1 MRKIGNNSLDR
12 KTKNKLRFPHLRRL
26 ARRRIVI
33 ILMLLAQLFILI
45 LLLLDGS
52 RKSQIAE
59 RILIVFSVACAYFIM
74 GTDDKSD
81 YKLSWV
87 IIILT
92 SKLFGG
98 IFYLLFRLQ
107 SLEKPLRGRDRIK
120 SKKATEY
127 LAAGAGSG
135 TNAGASIPPGYEAQ
149 INYLTRSVGYPMYKD
164 SEVKWF
170 PTGERFIESIHADIE
185 KAEKSIFIETFII
198 SVSDL
203 WDEIN
208 EILKQKA
215 AEGVDIRLIYDDIG
229 SFLRLP
235 TNDLE
240 ELQKAGVK
248 VAAYHPF
255 NPVWSMLQN
264 NRDHRKIA
272 VIDGKTAY
280 TGGVNIGDEYINR
293 EVRFGH
299 WKDGGIKITGP
310 AVDSFTVMFL
320 RMFETIEGTDED
332 YSLFFGEHEKKDAE
346 NLLIPYDDSPLDNEQ
361 VSENVYLQII
371 NNAQKYLYIET
382 PYLILDDIML
392 TALQLAAKSGV
403 DVRILTPHIPDKKF
417 TFRVTRSYYRP
428 LIDAGVRI
436 FEYTPGFNHAK
447 IIVSDDLTANV
458 GTANFDY
465 RSFYLMYECG
475 VWMQGEIASEI
486 SRDFL
491 ETLKISEE
499 ITADNPIVSNT
510 GLNLLLRPLC
520 RILAP
525 LL

>member
-1 MRKIGNNSLDR
+1 MKKIGNNSLDR
-12 KTKNKLRFPHLRRL
+12 EAKNRLRFPHLRRL

-45 LLLLDGS
+45 LLLHDGT
-52 RKSQIAE
+52 RKSRIAE
-59 RILIVFSVACAYFIM
+59 RILIVFSVACAYFVM

-87 IIILT
+87 MIILT
-92 SKLFGG
+92 AKLFGG

-107 SLEKPLRGRDRIK
+107 SLEKPLRERDRQKSIK
-120 SKKATEY
+120 
-127 LAAGAGSG
+127 AAGYLSSAADTGESS
-135 TNAGASIPPGYEAQ
+135 AAADRPGYQAQ

-164 SEVKWF
+164 SEVTWF
-170 PTGERFIESIHADIE
+170 PTGESLIESIFAEME
-185 KAEKSIFIETFII
+185 KAEKSLFVETFIL

-203 WDEIN
+203 WDEIF
-208 EILKQKA
+208 ELMKRKA

-240 ELQKAGVK
+240 ELQKIGVK

-264 NRDHRKIA
+264 NRDHRKM
-272 VIDGKTAY
+272 VIVDGKTAY

-293 EVRFGH
+293 LVRFGH

-332 YSLFFGEHEKKDAE
+332 YSLFFGEHEKIDSK
-346 NLLIPYDDSPLDNEQ
+346 NLIIPYDDSPLDREQ

-371 NNAQKYLYIET
+371 NGAQKYLYIET

-392 TALQLAAKSGV
+392 TALQLSAKSGV